1 MTNCK
6 DKFLRVWDLETQH
19 CMQIVSGHH
28 SEIWSIDI
36 DPEERFL
43 VSGSAEVELR
53 FYTIKR
59 GLVDG
64 KHVSTIKGAKNVNN
78 GDSTTQNK
86 WEVLKHFDPISSHGE
101 SIS

>member
-1 MTNCK
+1 MTNYN

-19 CMQIVSGHH
+19 CMQIVSGRH

-36 DPEERFL
+36 DLEERFL
-43 VSGSAEVELR
+43 VSGSADVELQ

-64 KHVSTIKGAKNVNN
+64 QPVFTIKGAENVNN
-78 GDSTTQNK
+78 EDSTSENK
-86 WEVLKHFDPISSHGE
+86 WEVLKHFDH
-101 SIS
+101 

>member
-1 MTNCK
+1 
-6 DKFLRVWDLETQH
+6 
-19 CMQIVSGHH
+19 MQIVSGRR

-43 VSGSAEVELR
+43 VSGSVELR

-64 KHVSTIKGAKNVNN
+64 QPVFTIKGAENVNN
-78 GDSTTQNK
+78 EDSTSENK
-86 WEVLKHFDPISSHGE
+86 WEVLKHFDH
-101 SIS
+101 

>member
-19 CMQIVSGHH
+19 CMQIVSGCR

-36 DPEERFL
+36 DPEERIL
-43 VSGSAEVELR
+43 VSGSVDVELR

-64 KHVSTIKGAKNVNN
+64 QPVFTIKGAENVNN
-78 GDSTTQNK
+78 EDSTSENK
-86 WEVLKHFDPISSHGE
+86 WEVLKHFDH
-101 SIS
+101 

>member
-19 CMQIVSGHH
+19 CMQIVSGRH

-36 DPEERFL
+36 DLEERFL
-43 VSGSAEVELR
+43 VSGSADVELR

-64 KHVSTIKGAKNVNN
+64 QTVFTIKGAENVNN
-78 GDSTTQNK
+78 EDSTSENK
-86 WEVLKHFDPISSHGE
+86 WEVLKHFDH
-101 SIS
+101 

>member
-1 MTNCK
+1 MTNYN

-19 CMQIVSGHH
+19 CMQIVSGRH

-36 DPEERFL
+36 DLEERFL
-43 VSGSAEVELR
+43 VSGSVDVELR

-64 KHVSTIKGAKNVNN
+64 QLVFTIKGAENVNN
-78 GDSTTQNK
+78 EDSTSENK
-86 WEVLKHFDPISSHGE
+86 WEVLKHFDH
-101 SIS
+101 

>member
-19 CMQIVSGHH
+19 CMQIVSGRH

-36 DPEERFL
+36 DLEERFL
-43 VSGSAEVELR
+43 VSGFADVELR

-64 KHVSTIKGAKNVNN
+64 QTVFTIKGAENVNN
-78 GDSTTQNK
+78 EDSTSENK
-86 WEVLKHFDPISSHGE
+86 WEVLKHFDH
-101 SIS
+101 

>member
-19 CMQIVSGHH
+19 CMQIVNGCH

-36 DPEERFL
+36 DLEESFL
-43 VSGSAEVELR
+43 VSGSADVELR

-64 KHVSTIKGAKNVNN
+64 QPVFTIKGVENVNN
-78 GDSTTQNK
+78 EDSTSENK
-86 WEVLKHFDPISSHGE
+86 WEVLKHFDH
-101 SIS
+101 

>member
-6 DKFLRVWDLETQH
+6 GKFLRVWDPETQH
-19 CMQIVSGHH
+19 CMQIVSGRH
-28 SEIWSIDI
+28 SEIWSTNI

-43 VSGSAEVELR
+43 VSRFADVELR

-64 KHVSTIKGAKNVNN
+64 QPVFTIKGVENVNN
-78 GDSTTQNK
+78 ENSTSENK
-86 WEVLKHFDPISSHGE
+86 WEVLKHFDH
-101 SIS
+101 